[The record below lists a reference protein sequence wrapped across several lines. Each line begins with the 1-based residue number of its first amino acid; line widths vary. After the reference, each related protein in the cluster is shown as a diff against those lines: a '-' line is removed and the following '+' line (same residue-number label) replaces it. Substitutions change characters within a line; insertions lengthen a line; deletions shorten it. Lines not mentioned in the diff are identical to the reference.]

1 MVTVW
6 KCVVAGWPHAKHTHL
21 KYIRLENN
29 SKLKYYLTYLT
40 EITIRYGRLVC
51 DLYFFV
57 SSFRTRAKNTGH
69 RGRHIT
75 IQQDRHASLK
85 QKNRRMAW
93 QSCGGSQGERC
104 SQIPQTQIQE
114 DMSWSQSDQ
123 RDFFFSLL
131 ISTFFFMFGLPPC
144 VVVLSLS
151 HCQGGEWMV
160 LALTGLW
167 PPGVML
173 SSCRCGCVSEQKL
186 NLGLRL
192 CKDCAKI
199 IQREN

>member
-40 EITIRYGRLVC
+40 EITVRYGRLVC

-104 SQIPQTQIQE
+104 SQLPQTQIQE

-123 RDFFFSLL
+123 RDWFFSLCWFL
-131 ISTFFFMFGLPPC
+131 HF
-144 VVVLSLS
+144 SLCLDC
-151 HCQGGEWMV
+151 H
-160 LALTGLW
+160 LALLYC
-167 PPGVML
+167 L
-173 SSCRCGCVSEQKL
+173 L
-186 NLGLRL
+186 
-192 CKDCAKI
+192 AI
-199 IQREN
+199 AREGSGWFSH